1 MKSSIEISFLFV
13 MSFFNLTQLG
23 AEDAIRASVQSA
35 PNTSKTS
42 DGTRTSQSSRFGDT
56 VLPNSEA
63 NGSYEKYTAM
73 LQKHQRS
80 PNGKNTYIT
89 MGMLH
94 GVWGTVSEC
103 LIMSSTVDRNTK

>member
-1 MKSSIEISFLFV
+1 

-23 AEDAIRASVQSA
+23 VEDTIKASVKSA
-35 PNTSKTS
+35 PNTSTAT

-80 PNGKNTYIT
+80 PNGKNTCIT
-89 MGMLH
+89 MGMLSYFI
-94 GVWGTVSEC
+94 WNCFRMFDE
-103 LIMSSTVDRNTK
+103 L